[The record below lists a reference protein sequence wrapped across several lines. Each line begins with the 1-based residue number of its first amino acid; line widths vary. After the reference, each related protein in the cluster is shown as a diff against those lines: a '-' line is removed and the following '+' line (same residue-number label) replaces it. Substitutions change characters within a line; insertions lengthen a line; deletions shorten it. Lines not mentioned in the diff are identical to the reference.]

1 MTEPVLISWSG
12 GKDCA
17 LALHEIRRAGK
28 LEPVGLLTTFTPEGR
43 SGGHRVRRE
52 LIERQAEL
60 AGIPLHPVP
69 LAEGASNAEYE
80 AAMAAALMDAR
91 EHGVRKVVF
100 GDLSLASIREYR
112 ERQMADLGLEA
123 LFPIWGRDTSELA
136 REVLGLGFEAI
147 VICVDTDR
155 LDPSFAGRPY
165 DEALLRDLP
174 PGIDPCGENGEF
186 HTFVQTGPVF
196 RSAVE
201 IRPGGPDPRGRFCFF
216 DLLPGAP

>member
-17 LALHEIRRAGK
+17 MALHEIRCAGK

-69 LAEGASNAEYE
+69 LSEGASNAEYE

-91 EHGVRKVVF
+91 ERGVRKVVF
-100 GDLSLASIREYR
+100 GDLFLESIREYR
-112 ERQMADLGLEA
+112 ERQMAGLGLEA
-123 LFPIWGRDTSELA
+123 LFPVWGRDTSELA
-136 REVLGLGFEAI
+136 RKVLGLGFEATL
-147 VICVDTDR
+147 VCVDTDR
-155 LDPSFAGRPY
+155 LDPSFAGRSY
-165 DEALLRDLP
+165 DESLLRDLP

-186 HTFVQTGPVF
+186 HTFVQAGPIF
-196 RSAVE
+196 RSPVE
-201 IRPGGPDPRGRFCFF
+201 VRPGGPDPRGRFCFF
-216 DLLPGAP
+216 DLLPGEP